1 MPELGGGVG
10 CSSSVSWLLGI
21 VNVRSGF
28 DSVAFFISGSGSG
41 DKSII
46 SGTLSASAGS

>member
-1 MPELGGGVG
+1 MPELGGGVDF
-10 CSSSVSWLLGI
+10 CSSDSWLLGI
-21 VNVRSGF
+21 VNVRNGL
-28 DSVAFFISGSGSG
+28 DSIVCVSSGSGCG